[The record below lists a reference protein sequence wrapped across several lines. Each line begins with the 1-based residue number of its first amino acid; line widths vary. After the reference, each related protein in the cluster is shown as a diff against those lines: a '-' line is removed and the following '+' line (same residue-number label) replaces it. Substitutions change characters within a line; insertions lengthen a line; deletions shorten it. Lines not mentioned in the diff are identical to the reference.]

1 MKKLIYS
8 VLGSAL
14 TVSAVQAETQYINVG
29 GSNREIYVH
38 APKGLTD
45 NRPLLISCHGMD
57 QSISIQRGMA
67 QWEQVADTANFLVV
81 YPAGGT
87 GYSTWDISGDKD
99 ANFIEAIIDEMNKKY
114 AIDKS
119 RVYMSGFSM
128 GGMLTYHLMQKLPDK
143 IAAFAP
149 VSGHL
154 MGMSAY
160 SYNSPRPLPLIH
172 VHGTSDSVVNYD
184 GSIDYVSGWAKFNNC
199 SSSPVTTKYN
209 NGNPSCTKE
218 VWTDGDCETEVVRIS
233 FNGRDHE
240 HNNSGALHTSRE
252 IWNFVKNYSLNCG
265 KGDASGVSFSS
276 PSASGKYSDGDILP
290 ITVKIG
296 GKVEAKKIVVTV
308 DGEELANL
316 TSEPWSA
323 EWTATQ
329 GNHTVKA
336 VATLSDGTEMEVETK
351 ISVNAPQTA
360 YGGKAPVLPAKIQAE
375 DYDEGGAEFA
385 FSDSDDKNEGKEY
398 RNDGVD
404 IVDNK
409 KGDYSIGYTKSGE
422 WLEYTVEVLKDAEFG
437 IEASASNGSSSFDF
451 DVLSDGVKLT
461 TLSGS
466 KTSDWDT
473 YTMVESKSK
482 VSLKKGKHVIKVL
495 FNTDYTNL
503 DYIEF
508 TGEKVDLSDVDNIAF
523 DAKSVEIYPN
533 PARNEISVVAA
544 SPIKSVRVMT
554 MSGVEATRS
563 EKSTVDVSSLSSG
576 CYMVEVATD
585 EAVVVKKVMV
595 IR

>member
-8 VLGSAL
+8 ILGSAL
-14 TVSAVQAETQYINVG
+14 TVLTVQAEKQYINVD

-57 QSISIQRGMA
+57 QNISIQQGMA

-87 GYSTWDISGDKD
+87 GYTTWDISGDKD
-99 ANFIEAIIDEMNKKY
+99 ANFISAIIDEMSKKY

-128 GGMLTYHLMQKLPDK
+128 GGMLTYHMMQTIPDK

-154 MGMSAY
+154 MNMYPY

-184 GSIDYVSGWAKFNNC
+184 GSTDYVTGWVKYNNC
-199 SSSPVTTKYN
+199 SSSPVTTKY

-252 IWNFVKNYSLNCG
+252 IWNFVKNYSLACG

-290 ITVKIG
+290 VTVKIG
-296 GKVEAKKIVVTV
+296 GKVEAKKVVVTV
-308 DGEELANL
+308 DGEELVSL
-316 TSEPWSA
+316 SSEPWST

-329 GNHTVKA
+329 GNHIVKA

-351 ISVNAPQTA
+351 ISVNAPQTP
-360 YGGKAPVLPAKIQAE
+360 YGGTAPVLPAKIEAE
-375 DYDEGGAEFA
+375 NYDEGGEGYA

-404 IVDNK
+404 VVDNK
-409 KGDYSIGYTKSGE
+409 KGDYAVGYTKSGE

-437 IEASASNGSSSFDF
+437 IEASVSNGSNSFEF

-466 KTSDWDT
+466 KTADWDT
-473 YTMVESKSK
+473 YTMIESKSK
-482 VSLKKGKHVIKVL
+482 VSLTKGKHVIKVL
-495 FNTDYTNL
+495 FNSEYTNI
-503 DYIEF
+503 DYLEF
-508 TGEKVDLSDVDNIAF
+508 TGEKVDPSDVENISLVV
-523 DAKSVEIYPN
+523 KPIEIYPN
-533 PARNEISVVAA
+533 PARNEFIVNA
-544 SPIKSVRVMT
+544 SSPVKRVKVMT
-554 MSGVEATRS
+554 MSGVEVMVS
-563 EKSTVDVSSLSSG
+563 EKNTVDVSNLSAG
-576 CYMVEVATD
+576 NYLVEVTTAD
-585 EAVVVKKVMV
+585 AVEVKKVMV
-595 IR
+595 MR